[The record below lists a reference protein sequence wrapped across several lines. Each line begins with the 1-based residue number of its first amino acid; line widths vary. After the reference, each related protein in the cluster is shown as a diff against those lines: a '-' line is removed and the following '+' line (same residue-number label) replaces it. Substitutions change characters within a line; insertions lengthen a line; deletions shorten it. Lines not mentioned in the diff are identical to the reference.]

1 MCLYIEEH
9 SNLVR
14 IGGMGDMGEVCDM
27 KEDIGCAA
35 RGVRGHWLVHR
46 YGSV

>member
-1 MCLYIEEH
+1 MYKEEH

-14 IGGMGDMGEVCDM
+14 IGDIGDIGEVCVI
-27 KEDIGCAA
+27 KEDIGWAA
-35 RGVRGHWLVHR
+35 RGVRGHCLVHG